1 MEICTKRWICCDV
14 REPEGVQ
21 FMEKETDERI
31 TTIEMKLAYMEDFVN
46 QIQNV
51 AVEQAKTIDK
61 LQKEIKL
68 MSDKIREMSNTM
80 EGDIPNRKPP
90 HY

>member
-1 MEICTKRWICCDV
+1 MEN
-14 REPEGVQ
+14 
-21 FMEKETDERI
+21 ETSERL
-31 TTIEMKLAYMEDFVN
+31 TAIEMKLAYMEDFVN

-51 AVEQAKTIDK
+51 AVEQTKTIDK
-61 LQKEIKL
+61 LQKEIKM
-68 MSDKIREMSNTM
+68 MSDKIREMSEAA

>member
-1 MEICTKRWICCDV
+1 
-14 REPEGVQ
+14 
-21 FMEKETDERI
+21 MEKETDDRL
-31 TTIEMKLAYMEDFVN
+31 TAIEVKLAYMEDFVN

-68 MSDKIREMSNTM
+68 MSDRIREMSNMM

>member
-1 MEICTKRWICCDV
+1 M
-14 REPEGVQ
+14 Q
-21 FMEKETDERI
+21 NETNERL
-31 TTIEMKLAYMEDFVN
+31 TAIEMKLAYMEDFVN

-51 AVEQAKTIDK
+51 AVEQTKTIDK
-61 LQKEIKL
+61 LQKEIK
-68 MSDKIREMSNTM
+68 MMADKMREMSDTM

>member
-1 MEICTKRWICCDV
+1 MSY
-14 REPEGVQ
+14 
-21 FMEKETDERI
+21 MEKETDERI
-31 TTIEMKLAYMEDFVN
+31 TAIEMKLAYMEDFVN
-46 QIQNV
+46 QVQNV

-61 LQKEIKL
+61 LQKEVKL
-68 MSDKIREMSNTM
+68 MSDRIREMSDAM

>member
-1 MEICTKRWICCDV
+1 
-14 REPEGVQ
+14 
-21 FMEKETDERI
+21 MEKETEERL
-31 TTIEMKLAYMEDFVN
+31 TAVEMKLAYMEDFVS
-46 QIQNV
+46 QIQGV

-68 MSDKIREMSNTM
+68 MSEKIREMSNAV
-80 EGDIPNRKPP
+80 EGDIPNRRPP

>member
-1 MEICTKRWICCDV
+1 
-14 REPEGVQ
+14 
-21 FMEKETDERI
+21 MEKETEDRL
-31 TTIEMKLAYMEDFVN
+31 TAIEMKLAYIEDFVS

-51 AVEQAKTIDK
+51 AVDQAKTIDK
-61 LQKEIKL
+61 LQKEIKM
-68 MSDKIREMSNTM
+68 MSDRIREMSNQM

>member
-1 MEICTKRWICCDV
+1 
-14 REPEGVQ
+14 
-21 FMEKETDERI
+21 MEKETEERL
-31 TTIEMKLAYMEDFVN
+31 TAIEMKLAYMEDFVS

-51 AVEQAKTIDK
+51 AVEQTKTIDK
-61 LQKEIKL
+61 LQKEIKM
-68 MSDKIREMSNTM
+68 MSDRIREMSNQM

>member
-1 MEICTKRWICCDV
+1 
-14 REPEGVQ
+14 
-21 FMEKETDERI
+21 MEKETEDRL
-31 TTIEMKLAYMEDFVN
+31 TAIEMKLAYMEDFVS

-51 AVEQAKTIDK
+51 AVDQAKTIDK

-68 MSDKIREMSNTM
+68 MSDRIREMSNVM

>member
-1 MEICTKRWICCDV
+1 
-14 REPEGVQ
+14 
-21 FMEKETDERI
+21 MEKETTERI
-31 TTIEMKLAYMEDFVN
+31 TAIEMKLAYMEDFVN

-61 LQKEIKL
+61 LEKEIKL
-68 MSDKIREMSNTM
+68 MADKMREMSDTM
-80 EGDIPNRKPP
+80 EGDIPNRRPP

>member
-1 MEICTKRWICCDV
+1 MSYFNFNIKCYNETV
-14 REPEGVQ
+14 
-21 FMEKETDERI
+21 MEKETEDRL
-31 TTIEMKLAYMEDFVN
+31 TAIEMKLAYMEDFVS

-51 AVEQAKTIDK
+51 AVDQAKTIDK
-61 LQKEIKL
+61 LQKEIKM
-68 MSDKIREMSNTM
+68 MSDRIREMSNAM

>member
-1 MEICTKRWICCDV
+1 MVAIFMTCCRQCYNEIA
-14 REPEGVQ
+14 
-21 FMEKETDERI
+21 MEKETEDRL
-31 TTIEMKLAYMEDFVN
+31 TAIEMKLAYMEDFVS

-61 LQKEIKL
+61 QQKEIKL
-68 MSDKIREMSNTM
+68 MSDRIREMSNAI

>member
-1 MEICTKRWICCDV
+1 
-14 REPEGVQ
+14 
-21 FMEKETDERI
+21 MEKETDERI
-31 TTIEMKLAYMEDFVN
+31 TAIEMKLAYMEDFVN
-46 QIQNV
+46 KIQNV

-61 LQKEIKL
+61 LEKEIKL
-68 MSDKIREMSNTM
+68 MADKMREMSDTM

>member
-1 MEICTKRWICCDV
+1 
-14 REPEGVQ
+14 
-21 FMEKETDERI
+21 MEKETEDRL
-31 TTIEMKLAYMEDFVN
+31 TAIEMKLAYMEDFVS

-51 AVEQAKTIDK
+51 AVDQARTIDT
-61 LQKEIKL
+61 LQKEIKM
-68 MSDKIREMSNTM
+68 MSDRIREMSNQM

>member
-1 MEICTKRWICCDV
+1 
-14 REPEGVQ
+14 
-21 FMEKETDERI
+21 MEKETDERL
-31 TTIEMKLAYMEDFVN
+31 TAIEMKLAYMEDFVN
-46 QIQNV
+46 QVQNV

-61 LQKEIKL
+61 LQKEVKL
-68 MSDKIREMSNTM
+68 MSDRIREMCDVM

>member
-1 MEICTKRWICCDV
+1 
-14 REPEGVQ
+14 
-21 FMEKETDERI
+21 MEKETDERL
-31 TTIEMKLAYMEDFVN
+31 TAIEMKLAYMEDFVN

-51 AVEQAKTIDK
+51 AVEQAMTIDK
-61 LQKEIKL
+61 LQKEMKL
-68 MSDKIREMSNTM
+68 ISDRVREMSNAM

>member
-1 MEICTKRWICCDV
+1 
-14 REPEGVQ
+14 
-21 FMEKETDERI
+21 MEKETEERL
-31 TTIEMKLAYMEDFVN
+31 TAIEMKLAYMEDFVN

-51 AVEQAKTIDK
+51 AVEQTKTIDK

-68 MSDKIREMSNTM
+68 MSDRIREMSNAM

>member
-1 MEICTKRWICCDV
+1 
-14 REPEGVQ
+14 
-21 FMEKETDERI
+21 MEKETEDRL
-31 TTIEMKLAYMEDFVN
+31 TAIEMKLAYMEDFVS

-51 AVEQAKTIDK
+51 AVDQAKTIDK
-61 LQKEIKL
+61 QQKEIKM
-68 MSDKIREMSNTM
+68 MSDRIREMSNQM

>member
-1 MEICTKRWICCDV
+1 
-14 REPEGVQ
+14 
-21 FMEKETDERI
+21 MEKETEDRL
-31 TTIEMKLAYMEDFVN
+31 TAIEMKLAYMEDFVS

-51 AVEQAKTIDK
+51 AVDQAKTIDK
-61 LQKEIKL
+61 LQKEIKI
-68 MSDKIREMSNTM
+68 MSDRIREMSNQM

>member
-1 MEICTKRWICCDV
+1 M
-14 REPEGVQ
+14 Q
-21 FMEKETDERI
+21 NETSERL
-31 TTIEMKLAYMEDFVN
+31 TAIEMKLAYMEDFVN

-51 AVEQAKTIDK
+51 AVEQTKTIDK
-61 LQKEIKL
+61 LQKEIKM
-68 MSDKIREMSNTM
+68 MSDKIREMSDAA

>member
-1 MEICTKRWICCDV
+1 MNN
-14 REPEGVQ
+14 
-21 FMEKETDERI
+21 ETDERI
-31 TTIEMKLAYMEDFVN
+31 TAIEMKLAYMEDFVN
-46 QIQNV
+46 QIQDV

-68 MSDKIREMSNTM
+68 MSDKIREMSDTM
-80 EGDIPNRKPP
+80 EGDVPNRKPP

>member
-1 MEICTKRWICCDV
+1 
-14 REPEGVQ
+14 
-21 FMEKETDERI
+21 MEKETEERL
-31 TTIEMKLAYMEDFVN
+31 TAIEMKLAYVEDFVS

-51 AVEQAKTIDK
+51 AVDQAKTIDK
-61 LQKEIKL
+61 LQKEIKM
-68 MSDKIREMSNTM
+68 MSDRIREMSNQM

>member
-1 MEICTKRWICCDV
+1 
-14 REPEGVQ
+14 
-21 FMEKETDERI
+21 MEKETDDRL
-31 TTIEMKLAYMEDFVN
+31 TAIEVKLAYMEDFVN

-68 MSDKIREMSNTM
+68 MSERIREMANTM

>member
-1 MEICTKRWICCDV
+1 MD
-14 REPEGVQ
+14 
-21 FMEKETDERI
+21 KETEDRL
-31 TTIEMKLAYMEDFVN
+31 TAIEMKLAYMEDFVS

-51 AVEQAKTIDK
+51 AVDQAKTIDK
-61 LQKEIKL
+61 LQKEIKM
-68 MSDKIREMSNTM
+68 MSDRIREMSNQM